1 MPFTSA
7 YYNKKMM
14 KPKHIMIA
22 VVFRLLAVPFAA
34 TAQVPAYLDRSADIE
49 VRVEDAL
56 SRMTLEEKIA
66 MVHAQSKFSSP
77 GVPRLGIPEVWM
89 SDGPHGVRA
98 ETLWD
103 EWKAAG
109 WTNDACT
116 AFPCLECLAAT
127 WNPSLA
133 GEYGKALGEEARY
146 RGKTVI
152 LGPGVNIVRTPLCGR
167 NHEYMGE
174 EPLLAGT
181 LAAEYIRGVQSCGV
195 AACVKHFALNNQ
207 EARRHRYNAVVADAA
222 LHELYL
228 PAFRTAVRD
237 GGIWAM
243 MGAYNKYK
251 DEYCCHNG
259 LLVRD
264 ILKDGWGFDGV
275 FVSDWGGTHD
285 TLQAVRGGLDI
296 EFGTHTDGLSSGE
309 RNAYDDYFL
318 ARPYLELIREGTV
331 GTEELDDKV
340 RRVLRLVFRTTM
352 APDRPWG
359 SFGSGA
365 HSDVARRVAEEGIVL
380 LKNDGNILPLS
391 PGRLRRI
398 LVVGWNAQ
406 LKTAWGGGSAE
417 LKARY
422 EVTPLDA
429 LRSHPSLTDV
439 NVEYEPGYI
448 WNRPELADSLRHAA
462 VSKAASADVVLFF
475 GGLLKWDAQ
484 DGEGIDRKSYNL
496 PYAQDRLISELAAAN
511 PRTVVTMVAASAV
524 AMPWNDSVPAILY
537 AWYGGSE
544 AGNAVTST
552 LLGDNA
558 PSGRLPFTIYRTL
571 DDCGAHF
578 LDAYNPDSDVA
589 DYSEGRHGDGAGLP
603 VRAGCCPAAVAEGLS
618 GRKDVL
624 GLPWRGSVQG
634 TEGIC
639 KTAGSRPRMLHSA
652 HEARQVRIRTLQPVN
667 GRAFHN
673 PGTLYPFHRKI
684 VRRHKIYIYNTH
696 KTMKYNLLAILS
708 LFCPLFIQKV
718 LDGFS
723 TSPED
728 GYTILFHDG
737 TYNIGSFYTDEDY
750 LQPTALRIG
759 VMHTDLEK
767 LLIYNG
773 KDWVDTFGRKAA
785 RPRKNNKVR

>member
-77 GVPRLGIPEVWM
+77 GVPRLGITEVWM

-237 GGIWAM
+237 GGVWAM

-275 FVSDWGGTHD
+275 
-285 TLQAVRGGLDI
+285 
-296 EFGTHTDGLSSGE
+296 
-309 RNAYDDYFL
+309 
-318 ARPYLELIREGTV
+318 
-331 GTEELDDKV
+331 
-340 RRVLRLVFRTTM
+340 
-352 APDRPWG
+352 
-359 SFGSGA
+359 
-365 HSDVARRVAEEGIVL
+365 
-380 LKNDGNILPLS
+380 
-391 PGRLRRI
+391 
-398 LVVGWNAQ
+398 
-406 LKTAWGGGSAE
+406 
-417 LKARY
+417 
-422 EVTPLDA
+422 
-429 LRSHPSLTDV
+429 
-439 NVEYEPGYI
+439 
-448 WNRPELADSLRHAA
+448 
-462 VSKAASADVVLFF
+462 
-475 GGLLKWDAQ
+475 
-484 DGEGIDRKSYNL
+484 DRKS
-496 PYAQDRLISELAAAN
+496 
-511 PRTVVTMVAASAV
+511 VV
-524 AMPWNDSVPAILY
+524 
-537 AWYGGSE
+537 
-544 AGNAVTST
+544 
-552 LLGDNA
+552 
-558 PSGRLPFTIYRTL
+558 
-571 DDCGAHF
+571 
-578 LDAYNPDSDVA
+578 
-589 DYSEGRHGDGAGLP
+589 
-603 VRAGCCPAAVAEGLS
+603 
-618 GRKDVL
+618 
-624 GLPWRGSVQG
+624 
-634 TEGIC
+634 
-639 KTAGSRPRMLHSA
+639 
-652 HEARQVRIRTLQPVN
+652 
-667 GRAFHN
+667 
-673 PGTLYPFHRKI
+673 
-684 VRRHKIYIYNTH
+684 
-696 KTMKYNLLAILS
+696 
-708 LFCPLFIQKV
+708 
-718 LDGFS
+718 
-723 TSPED
+723 
-728 GYTILFHDG
+728 
-737 TYNIGSFYTDEDY
+737 
-750 LQPTALRIG
+750 
-759 VMHTDLEK
+759 
-767 LLIYNG
+767 
-773 KDWVDTFGRKAA
+773 
-785 RPRKNNKVR
+785 

>member
-1 MPFTSA
+1 MSSA
-7 YYNKKMM
+7 SACYYKMMM

-22 VVFRLLAVPFAA
+22 VVFRLVAVHFVA
-34 TAQVPAYLDRSADIE
+34 TAQVPAYLDGSADIE
-49 VRVEDAL
+49 TRVEDAL
-56 SRMTLEEKIA
+56 SRMTIEEKIA

-103 EWKAAG
+103 EWKSAG

-167 NHEYMGE
+167 AHEYMGE
-174 EPLLAGT
+174 DPMLAGT

-207 EARRHRYNAVVADAA
+207 EARRHSYNAVVSDAA

-228 PAFRTAVRD
+228 PPFRTAVRD
-237 GGIWAM
+237 GGVWAV

-251 DEYCCHNG
+251 GEHCCHNEH
-259 LLVRD
+259 LVRS
-264 ILKDGWGFDGV
+264 ILKDRWGFSGV

-285 TLQAVRGGLDI
+285 TLQAVRGGLDM

-318 ARPYLELIREGTV
+318 AHPYLELIRSGAFGTD
-331 GTEELDDKV
+331 ELDDKA
-340 RRVLRLVFRTTM
+340 RRILRLVFRTTM

-359 SFGSGA
+359 SFGTEA

-391 PGRLRRI
+391 AGRLRKI

-406 LKTAWGGGSAE
+406 LKTSWGGGSAE

-422 EVTPLDA
+422 EITPLDA
-429 LRSHPSLTDV
+429 LRSHPSLADV
-439 NVEYEPGYI
+439 NVEYEPGYV
-448 WNRPELADSLRHAA
+448 WNRPELADSLRLAA

-475 GGLLKWDAQ
+475 GGLLKWDGK

-496 PYAQDRLISELAAAN
+496 PYGQDRLISELAAAN
-511 PRTVVTMVAASAV
+511 PRMVVTMVAASAM
-524 AMPWNDSVPAILY
+524 AMPWNDSVPAILC

-544 AGNAVTST
+544 AGNAVASI
-552 LLGDNA
+552 LLGDKS
-558 PSGRLPFTIYRTL
+558 PSGRLPFTIYREL

-578 LDAYNPDSDVA
+578 LGAYNPDSDVA
-589 DYSEGRHGDGAGLP
+589 DYREGRLVGYRWMDAT
-603 VRAGCCPAAVAEGLS
+603 
-618 GRKDVL
+618 
-624 GLPWRGSVQG
+624 GS
-634 TEGIC
+634 
-639 KTAGSRPRMLHSA
+639 KA
-652 HEARQVRIRTLQPVN
+652 
-667 GRAFHN
+667 
-673 PGTLYPFHRKI
+673 LYPFGYGLGYTEFRYGHVSVSSATLSVRELEAGAAVDIDVEI
-684 VRRHKIYIYNTH
+684 VNAGARDGKETVQVYLSEPGAAPLRWLKGRTAGLDFCDAVPCRELKAFAKRHVPAGGRSTARLRLDKSAFEHYNPATGGYSI
-696 KTMKYNLLAILS
+696 TPGRYILS
-708 LFCPLFIQKV
+708 IAR
-718 LDGFS
+718 S
-723 TSPED
+723 SED
-728 GYTILFHDG
+728 IRYTYTIH
-737 TYNIGSFYTDEDY
+737 IK
-750 LQPTALRIG
+750 Q
-759 VMHTDLEK
+759 
-767 LLIYNG
+767 
-773 KDWVDTFGRKAA
+773 
-785 RPRKNNKVR
+785 

>member
-77 GVPRLGIPEVWM
+77 GVPRLGITEVWM

-237 GGIWAM
+237 GGVWAM

-511 PRTVVTMVAASAV
+511 QRIVVTMVAASAV

-589 DYSEGRHGDGAGLP
+589 DYSEGRLVGYRWLD
-603 VRAGCCPAAVAEGLS
+603 AVGKKA
-618 GRKDVL
+618 
-624 GLPWRGSVQG
+624 
-634 TEGIC
+634 
-639 KTAGSRPRMLHSA
+639 
-652 HEARQVRIRTLQPVN
+652 
-667 GRAFHN
+667 
-673 PGTLYPFHRKI
+673 LYPFGYGLGYTEFRYGHVSISSAELSVHELEDGAAVDIDVEI
-684 VRRHKIYIYNTH
+684 VNAGARDGMETVQAYLSEPDAAPLRWLKACPEGRMSLNCRGAVPCKELKAFAKLRVPARGCSTARLRLDKSAFERYSPSTGGHSITPGRY
-696 KTMKYNLLAILS
+696 ILS
-708 LFCPLFIQKV
+708 IAR
-718 LDGFS
+718 S
-723 TSPED
+723 SED
-728 GYTILFHDG
+728 IRYTYTIH
-737 TYNIGSFYTDEDY
+737 IK
-750 LQPTALRIG
+750 Q
-759 VMHTDLEK
+759 
-767 LLIYNG
+767 
-773 KDWVDTFGRKAA
+773 
-785 RPRKNNKVR
+785 

>member
-237 GGIWAM
+237 GGVWAM

-365 HSDVARRVAEEGIVL
+365 HSDVAR
-380 LKNDGNILPLS
+380 
-391 PGRLRRI
+391 
-398 LVVGWNAQ
+398 
-406 LKTAWGGGSAE
+406 
-417 LKARY
+417 
-422 EVTPLDA
+422 
-429 LRSHPSLTDV
+429 
-439 NVEYEPGYI
+439 
-448 WNRPELADSLRHAA
+448 
-462 VSKAASADVVLFF
+462 
-475 GGLLKWDAQ
+475 
-484 DGEGIDRKSYNL
+484 
-496 PYAQDRLISELAAAN
+496 
-511 PRTVVTMVAASAV
+511 
-524 AMPWNDSVPAILY
+524 
-537 AWYGGSE
+537 
-544 AGNAVTST
+544 
-552 LLGDNA
+552 
-558 PSGRLPFTIYRTL
+558 
-571 DDCGAHF
+571 
-578 LDAYNPDSDVA
+578 DSDVA
-589 DYSEGRHGDGAGLP
+589 DYSEGRLVGYRWLDAAGKKALYP
-603 VRAGCCPAAVAEGLS
+603 FGYGLGYTEFRYGHVSISSAEL
-618 GRKDVL
+618 
-624 GLPWRGSVQG
+624 
-634 TEGIC
+634 
-639 KTAGSRPRMLHSA
+639 SA
-652 HEARQVRIRTLQPVN
+652 HELEDGAAVDIDVEIVNAGARDGMETVQAYLSEPDAAPLRWLKACPEGRMSLDCRGAVPCKELKAFAKLRVPARGCSTARLRLDKSAFEHYSPSTGGHSITL
-667 GRAFHN
+667 GR
-673 PGTLYPFHRKI
+673 Y
-684 VRRHKIYIYNTH
+684 
-696 KTMKYNLLAILS
+696 ILS
-708 LFCPLFIQKV
+708 IAR
-718 LDGFS
+718 S
-723 TSPED
+723 SED
-728 GYTILFHDG
+728 IRYTYTIH
-737 TYNIGSFYTDEDY
+737 IK
-750 LQPTALRIG
+750 Q
-759 VMHTDLEK
+759 
-767 LLIYNG
+767 
-773 KDWVDTFGRKAA
+773 
-785 RPRKNNKVR
+785 